1 MIRDHQKNRIYSFFE
16 WWVGIALNH
25 YFDGIEVRGLDR
37 IPPDVPVIFT
47 SNHENA
53 LLDPLLIILAGP
65 YQPFS
70 VARSDVF
77 KDGWVAR
84 FLHFIRM
91 YPAYRPRDGR
101 EKMARNE
108 QIFQELAQRLRA
120 NNSVLIFPEGDQQ
133 MERRLRPLVKGT
145 FRFAFSAVENMPDD
159 FQLYIVPVGITYED
173 QVESGHPVFVQFG
186 NPINVCDYRKA
197 YEENPAV
204 AINQLRA
211 ATYREMAPLMMDI
224 QEREKYQQVEFARRV
239 LTHRHRVHHRQR
251 NLRHSAI
258 WDLSRKWVDVLTSEE
273 RPRHHWL
280 LPIEQLHW
288 RSRKLRVG
296 PELIATFDRPL
307 PHLGRLLVLLAFLPM
322 GIAAGIFQLVPIL
335 LKNALMRKVR
345 DVHFAAT
352 AKFGFGLLFFPA
364 FALLIFGAVTAA
376 WGPLIGAASAFALV
390 STFNFNRT
398 YWRSWGRWRQS
409 LRLTRNMDRPTRSEL
424 NNAFHQL
431 SQALRGS
438 M

>member
-1 MIRDHQKNRIYSFFE
+1 MIRDHQKNRVYSFFE
-16 WWVGIALNH
+16 WWVGMALNH
-25 YFDGIEVRGLDR
+25 YFDGVEVRGLDK
-37 IPPDVPVIFT
+37 IPRDVPVIFT

-77 KDGWVAR
+77 KEGWVAR

-108 QIFQELAQRLRA
+108 QIFQELADRLRA

-145 FRFAFSAVENMPDD
+145 FRFAFSALDGMPND
-159 FQLYIVPVGITYED
+159 FKLFIVPVGITYEN
-173 QVESGHPVFVQFG
+173 QIESGHPVFVQFG
-186 NPINVCDYRKA
+186 NPINVGDYREA
-197 YEENPAV
+197 YAEHPAV

-211 ATYREMAPLMMDI
+211 ATYSEMAPLMMDI
-224 QEREKYQQVEFARRV
+224 QEREKYEQVEFARRV
-239 LTHRHRVHHRQR
+239 LTHRHRIHHG
-251 NLRHSAI
+251 LRTPRHAAI
-258 WDLSRKWVDVLTSEE
+258 WDLSRKWVDVLTSDD

-296 PELIATFDRPL
+296 PDLIAAFDRPL
-307 PHLGRLLVLLAFLPM
+307 PHLGRLLVLLAFLPL
-322 GIAAGIFQLVPIL
+322 GVVAGIFQLVPRL
-335 LKNALMRKVR
+335 LKNALMRKVQ
-345 DVHFAAT
+345 DVHFRAT
-352 AKFGFGLLFFPA
+352 AKFGFGLVFFPV
-364 FALLIFGAVTAA
+364 FALLIFGVVSAV
-376 WGPLIGAASAFALV
+376 WGALIGAAAALAMV

-398 YWRSWGRWRQS
+398 YWRAWDRWRQS
-409 LRLTRNMDRPTRSEL
+409 LRLNRNMDRPTRSEL

-431 SQALRGS
+431 SQALRGA